1 MFSIGFAELLL
12 IAVVTLLIVGPEK
25 LPETVRAIT
34 IQLSKIK
41 RFWQNAKREVEREV
55 GMDEIRREIHN
66 AQVMEHLE
74 RAKKMNFKQLEEFG
88 DTGLEKDASK
98 NKDNDQEP
106 KPEPSA
112 DDSGEPAPDTD
123 NNTIHERRPKPDAD

>member
-66 AQVMEHLE
+66 TQVMEHLE
-74 RAKKMNFKQLEEFG
+74 RAKKMNFQQMEEFG
-88 DTGLEKDASK
+88 DTGLEKGASK
-98 NKDNDQEP
+98 EDKIEEP
-106 KPEPSA
+106 KPEPAA
-112 DDSGEPAPDTD
+112 DDSREPAPDTD
-123 NNTIHERRPKPDAD
+123 NNTIHERRPEPDAD

>member
-1 MFSIGFAELLL
+1 MFSIGFTELLL
-12 IAVVTLLIVGPEK
+12 IAVVTLLVVGPEK

-74 RAKKMNFKQLEEFG
+74 RAQKMNFKNMEEFG
-88 DTGLEKDASK
+88 DTGLEKDSTKKEQPKSEPTADQSK
-98 NKDNDQEP
+98 
-106 KPEPSA
+106 
-112 DDSGEPAPDTD
+112 EPAPDTD
-123 NNTIHERRPKPDAD
+123 SNTIHERRPESDAD

>member
-1 MFSIGFAELLL
+1 MFSIGFTELLL
-12 IAVVTLLIVGPEK
+12 IAVVTLLVVGPEK

-74 RAKKMNFKQLEEFG
+74 RAQKMNFKNMEEFG
-88 DTGLEKDASK
+88 DTGLEKDSTK
-98 NKDNDQEP
+98 QEKP
-106 KPEPSA
+106 KSEPTA
-112 DDSGEPAPDTD
+112 DESNEPAPDTD
-123 NNTIHERRPKPDAD
+123 NNTIHERRPESDAD